1 MNGIWR
7 NSMDHITLERLADD
21 IDQGR
26 DIDHVGRAYLHEA
39 IARALAG
46 KSDPFRLKPPKPR
59 GRPPDPYLPQRQI
72 AMAMD
77 VASKIRDEGLSIA
90 AACGTGANGGTQS
103 KAFEKYR
110 ANLEA
115 CRLIYGA
122 RNAQRDMS
130 PEESAS
136 LSRLLADDLRRRGRG
151 KGGNKSGPI

>member
-1 MNGIWR
+1 
-7 NSMDHITLERLADD
+7 MDRITLERLADD

-26 DIDHVGRAYLHEA
+26 DIDQEGRAYLHDA

-46 KSDPFRLKPPKPR
+46 KPDPFRLKPPKRR

-72 AMAMD
+72 AIAMD
-77 VASKIRDEGLSIA
+77 IASKIRDEGLSIA

-110 ANLEA
+110 ANLEL

-122 RNAQRDMS
+122 RNAQRDMT
-130 PEESAS
+130 PEESARF
-136 LSRLLADDLRRRGRG
+136 SRLLEKDFRRRGCG
-151 KGGNKSGPI
+151 EGSK